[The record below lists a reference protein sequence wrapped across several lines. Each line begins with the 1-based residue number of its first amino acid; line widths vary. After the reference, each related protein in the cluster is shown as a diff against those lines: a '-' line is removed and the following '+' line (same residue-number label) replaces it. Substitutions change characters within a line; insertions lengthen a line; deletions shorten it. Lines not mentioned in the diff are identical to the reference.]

1 MTGKSRRFCR
11 SGERSECD
19 HEGGFTLV
27 ELLVAIAALGII
39 AVPLSMSFITGIRF
53 LGRSDQRFDDSRSAL
68 ISAAYFASDVAGANA
83 VVPGDT
89 AACGGGAALVSF
101 DSSDATLGVAA
112 AVTNEVSYVYDTSI
126 TSNARLL
133 RKYCVNGVSTTQSV
147 AAVSLGSQPVVTC
160 YDATN
165 AANVGCAN
173 AHWVTLAVTQKVNK
187 VNPDGS
193 IPAAY
198 SFTLE
203 GTRRTP

>member
-1 MTGKSRRFCR
+1 MSLPR
-11 SGERSECD
+11 SSLRE
-19 HEGGFTLV
+19 HEHGFTLI
-27 ELLVAIAALGII
+27 ELLLAITILGII
-39 AVPLSMSFITGIRF
+39 AAPLSMSFITGIRF
-53 LGRSDQRFDDSRSAL
+53 LGRTDEKFNDSRSAL
-68 ISAAYFASDVAGANA
+68 VSAAYFASDVAGANT

-89 AACGGGAALVSF
+89 TACGGGTALVSF
-101 DSSDATLGVAA
+101 GSSDATLGVAP

-126 TSNARLL
+126 ASNARLL
-133 RKYCVNGVSTTQSV
+133 RKYCINGVSTTQSV

-165 AANVGCAN
+165 AVNAGCAN

-198 SFTLE
+198 TFTLE